1 MNRSSPGPLGGH
13 AGKRHDSRYPDE
25 LDGGSIDSHV
35 NYHGAGREDNAP
47 DIEVAASSGSRVGPG
62 EHRAKTDVD
71 PLGGH

>member
-13 AGKRHDSRYPDE
+13 AGKRHDSRHPDE

-35 NYHGAGREDNAP
+35 NHRGAGREGNAP
-47 DIEVAASSGSRVGPG
+47 ELEVAASSDSRVGLG

-71 PLGGH
+71 SLGGY